1 MYIQYS
7 KSTSNGIT
15 YTYPLLCRKYRED
28 GKIKTEVI
36 ANLTKFPKETVLAIA
51 GALKKGKEVLISLKD
66 IVIKKSIDY
75 GFVFVLLSI
84 MDRLRITE
92 VLEKTFPDRAKFVRL
107 MIIGK
112 IVTRGSKLCIFNWI
126 KRNEAIA
133 KKLDIDLTTLKL
145 ETLYETLSDLS
156 NIQSK
161 IERKWNL
168 YHKSETDEIY
178 LYDITSSYFEGTEN
192 ALSAYGYNRDG
203 KKGKKQIVVGLIT
216 NKEGFP
222 LSIEVFEGNTNDHS
236 TVISQLQK
244 IKTDYQASNVIFVGD
259 RGMRI
264 RYNLELMDAQEREG
278 IEYITAL
285 STEKIRCLIKEETI
299 QLNLFAKDLVEVE
312 EEGIRYVLCTNPE
325 LEREHSQTRTALK
338 AKFEDILHDIK
349 LSYNNRQ
356 QKHQANKTRLKKG
369 DANKK
374 LVTQFSEKQLD
385 SYKYRVR
392 KASEKYNM
400 QSFYAITISEEKFTA
415 EFNFEKY
422 TQAKQLD
429 GKYVIVT
436 NVKKEK
442 MPKES
447 IRAEYKNLKY
457 VEHAF
462 RDMKTAQLDIRPIYH
477 INEGTT
483 RGHVFVTMFAYA
495 IVRELEN
502 CIFPWL
508 KEKNKNN
515 KEQLS
520 LQDIEE
526 ELKMIKLSVLQI
538 NKNHEEIK
546 ITELTNRQKEIFKIL
561 DLKPE
566 LLAA

>member
-7 KSTSNGIT
+7 KSTSKGIT
-15 YTYPLLCRKYRED
+15 YSYPLLCRKYRED

-92 VLEKTFPDRAKFVRL
+92 VLEKTFPDQAKFVRL

-133 KKLDIDLTTLKL
+133 KKLDIDLTILKL
-145 ETLYETLSDLS
+145 ETLYDTLGDLS

-168 YHKSETDEIY
+168 YYKVEKDEIY
-178 LYDITSSYFEGTEN
+178 LYDITSSYFEGSEN
-192 ALSAYGYNRDG
+192 ALAAYGYNRDG
-203 KKGKKQIVVGLIT
+203 KKGKMQIVVGLIT
-216 NKEGFP
+216 NKEGLP

-244 IKTDYQASNVIFVGD
+244 IKTEYQASNVIFVGD

-264 RYNLELMDAQEREG
+264 RYNLELMGSQDREG

-285 STEKIRCLIKEETI
+285 STEEIRCLIKEEII
-299 QLNLFAKDLVEVE
+299 QLNLFAKDLIEVE
-312 EEGIRYVLCTNPE
+312 EDGIRYVLCTNPE
-325 LEREHSQTRTALK
+325 LEREHSKTRAALK
-338 AKFEDILHDIK
+338 AKFEDVLHDIK

-369 DANKK
+369 DTNKK

-400 QSFYAITISEEKFTA
+400 QSFHTITISQEKFTV
-415 EFNFEKY
+415 EFEFDKY

-447 IRAEYKNLKY
+447 IREEYKNLKY

-477 INEGTT
+477 VNEGTT

-508 KEKNKNN
+508 KAKNKNN

-561 DLKPE
+561 GLKPE
-566 LLAA
+566 LLAE